1 MLLSD
6 LQVVKDVWSQLSSIV
21 CVPKTE
27 SDYRRLSVLRYDLIT
42 LVDESEN
49 HPLTSLIEVVG
60 ALIEKYKLDEESREC
75 EVLHRLCLLM
85 LAQSYVEEESKDP
98 VVPAKCLNPNDEEG

>member
-6 LQVVKDVWSQLSSIV
+6 LQVVEDVWSQLSSIV
-21 CVPKTE
+21 CVPRTE
-27 SDYRRLSVLRYDLIT
+27 SDCRRLSVLRYDLIT
-42 LVDESEN
+42 LVGEGEN

-75 EVLHRLCLLM
+75 EALHRLCLLM
-85 LAQSYVEEESKDP
+85 LAQSYVEEEPKDP
-98 VVPAKCLNPNDEEG
+98 VVPAKCLNSNDEEG